1 MLVAW
6 KQSNNVIFSSLQD
19 TRPLSHALG
28 PVFAGQCMNAW
39 MLNCPLILSFL
50 YFLSYS
56 IKLLIEGAVH
66 HEGPQVLGTC
76 HLDAGGAPH
85 ISGNEIA
92 DTLILCGT

>member
-6 KQSNNVIFSSLQD
+6 KQSNNVVFSSLQG
-19 TRPLSHALG
+19 RPLSRALG

-56 IKLLIEGAVH
+56 IKLLREGAVH
-66 HEGPQVLGTC
+66 YVGPQVLGTS

-85 ISGNEIA
+85 IGGNENA